1 MQTFCDIA
9 GTHPVWILAGWFCGF
24 KVYRCA
30 RCGSYL
36 EEHE

>member
-1 MQTFCDIA
+1 MQNFCDMVHQHGA
-9 GTHPVWILAGWFCGF
+9 WRLVGQFCGF